1 MASHRKPRTRIL
13 QSPAGRRGAVGVTT
27 AALAS
32 VTLLSQSASATPS
45 DDSEERPSLEEVKK
59 KVDDLYQQA
68 GAETQKYNAA
78 KERSEQQREKVDGL
92 LDRVAKRTDKLNDA
106 RRVLGNYA
114 TAQYR
119 TGGMSETATLLLTKD
134 PQGFFKQSHLMDR
147 MTSQQKDAVTA
158 FQQRQKSADTQRAEA
173 TEQLESLNTAQRS
186 LKERK
191 QNVQSKL
198 GEARALLSKLT
209 AQEKARLAQIEQE
222 KRAEAQLKAKE
233 RAEAERRKAAQE
245 QQQDGGSGDSESG
258 SGSSQGDSGSSSDG
272 YAAKAEKVLSYA
284 KQQLGKPYVWGA
296 TGPNSYDCSGL
307 TQEAWKTAGIS
318 LPRTTYDQ
326 VKVGT
331 QVAKSE
337 MRPGDL
343 IFFYDDVSHV
353 GIYVGDGRMIH
364 ASKPGDDVKYEAI
377 DYMPFHSAV
386 RPA

>member
-13 QSPAGRRGAVGVTT
+13 QSATGRRGAVGVTT

-45 DDSEERPSLEEVKK
+45 DDSEEKPSLEEVKK
-59 KVDDLYQQA
+59 KVDGLYQQA

-78 KERSEQQREKVDGL
+78 KERSERQREKVDGL

-114 TAQYR
+114 AAQYR

-147 MTSQQKDAVTA
+147 MTSQQKDAVTE
-158 FQQRQKSADTQRAEA
+158 FQQRQKSANTQRAEA
-173 TEQLESLNTAQRS
+173 TEQLESLDTAQRS

-198 GEARALLSKLT
+198 SEARELLSELT
-209 AQEKARLAQIEQE
+209 AQEKARLAQIEKE
-222 KRAEAQLKAKE
+222 KRAEAQRKAKE

-245 QQQDGGSGDSESG
+245 QQNEGSGGSESG

-284 KQQLGKPYVWGA
+284 EQQLGKPYVWGA

-307 TQEAWKTAGIS
+307 PQEAWKTAGIS